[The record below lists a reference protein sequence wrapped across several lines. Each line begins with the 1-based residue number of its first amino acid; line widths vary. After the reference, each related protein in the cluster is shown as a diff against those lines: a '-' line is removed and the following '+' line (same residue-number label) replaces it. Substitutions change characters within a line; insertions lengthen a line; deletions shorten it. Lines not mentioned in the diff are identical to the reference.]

1 MKENILKQLKTKYKD
16 LGLSQSALNGV
27 AELLSKTVKEE
38 SEIEAAVSGVEG
50 LLKGMQSETDRL
62 RTELAEARK
71 KQDPLPNEPIKPKE
85 QDTKTVE
92 LPLIIVQC
100 LN

>member
-38 SEIEAAVSGVEG
+38 SEIEAAVSIAI
-50 LLKGMQSETDRL
+50 SAA
-62 RTELAEARK
+62 AE
-71 KQDPLPNEPIKPKE
+71 E
-85 QDTKTVE
+85 
-92 LPLIIVQC
+92 
-100 LN
+100 